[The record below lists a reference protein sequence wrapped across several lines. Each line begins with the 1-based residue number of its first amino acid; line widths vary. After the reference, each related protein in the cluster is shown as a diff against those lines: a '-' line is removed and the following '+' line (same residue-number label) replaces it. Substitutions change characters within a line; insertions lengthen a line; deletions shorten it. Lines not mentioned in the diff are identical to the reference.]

1 LKLLILA
8 GGLAL
13 IAPCQTG
20 LGLNVHL
27 FSIQRIDPLVE
38 HGNVPSAHLHQIV
51 GGNVFAPVMN
61 SSTMDISD
69 KGWLHGV
76 LLLRRPYQLLDRRIY
91 FKARN
96 EAYKLVAHLRQ
107 MTIYTTKQDF
117 NSNGIKESLLSG
129 LLVNQLLHL
138 LMVD

>member
-76 LLLRRPYQLLDRRIY
+76 LLLRRPYEPLTDKSVDYRAFRLQ
-91 FKARN
+91 
-96 EAYKLVAHLRQ
+96 
-107 MTIYTTKQDF
+107 TT
-117 NSNGIKESLLSG
+117 SEGIIDIFAQGKK
-129 LLVNQLLHL
+129 
-138 LMVD
+138 